1 MVRSMLLHNPH
12 VRAIDRF
19 FETAMGRNLSP
30 FAVMDRVL
38 DTVTQNIP
46 PEDGTEF
53 TVYKMVPTQ
62 YKVEYQ
68 PDGSVHYNIIGAE
81 EKSTDG
87 KPARDDSERE

>member
-46 PEDGTEF
+46 PEDGTEI

-87 KPARDDSERE
+87 KPAKDDSERE